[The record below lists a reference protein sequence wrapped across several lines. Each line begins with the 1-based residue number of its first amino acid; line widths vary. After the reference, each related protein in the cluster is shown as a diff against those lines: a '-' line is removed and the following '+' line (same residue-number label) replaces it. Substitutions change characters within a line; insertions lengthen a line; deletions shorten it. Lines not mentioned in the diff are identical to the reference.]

1 MAGKRY
7 AILIASSKY
16 PDEPGLAPLRCP
28 ENDVD
33 ALNEILGSPD
43 FGQFTETFVLKNA
56 PSHEV
61 QEKMETVLAAASKDD
76 LVLIYFSGHGKQM
89 DRSYQLCLT
98 TANTRLSAL
107 ATTSIPAA
115 TIKLLFDHSFAKS
128 KILILDCCYSGAIEK
143 AFKGGGVEEEL
154 KRMSNAEGTF
164 IMTASTDFQVAVER
178 PEDQLSLFTKH
189 LVAGIR
195 SGEADKNEDG
205 LIDINELHSYVC
217 EKVRQEGTQK
227 PLEWHLRS
235 NGDLILSRSGKD
247 AKEKRRQELRAKL
260 CGLAAQGYLSDR
272 LLGELLKIAS
282 MSAQEMT
289 ARERECSLLIERLA
303 DGRMSLAD
311 FVESWLKT
319 SFVPEK
325 PPVLALPVWKIAA
338 VLVVGAAW
346 YFMPVSPVVP
356 SPSEEARSELP
367 AVASPYE
374 KVTPEPP
381 AVAPQK
387 PPAEP
392 APKQHTIHV
401 KPRQLPDLGK
411 IRIPKPIALL
421 PPVPSSSEKAE
432 PLPEKPSQNASPQRG
447 RTIGQYID
455 HGDGTITDTK
465 TGLMWKRCAE
475 GLSGVTCEEGKLEN
489 YKWDDAVKRFK
500 DVEYAGYSY
509 WRLPTIDELKTL
521 VYCSKGKKKDS
532 HHCNEGSEQPTINQQ
547 AFPNTE
553 ATQFWSGSPYAGYS
567 IGAWYVNF
575 YNGYSLIY
583 DRDYPYAVRLVR
595 GGQ

>member
-7 AILIASSKY
+7 AILIASSRY
-16 PDEPGLAPLRCP
+16 QDEPGLHELRCP

-33 ALNEILGSPD
+33 ALNEILGSPE

-61 QEKMETVLAAASKDD
+61 QEKMETILAAASKDD

-89 DRSYQLCLT
+89 DRSYQLCLA

-128 KILILDCCYSGAIEK
+128 KILILDCCYSGAVEK

-154 KRMSNAEGTF
+154 KRMSDAEGTF

-205 LIDINELHSYVC
+205 YIDINELHSYVC

-247 AKEKRRQELRAKL
+247 AKKKRRQELRTKI

-272 LLGELLKIAS
+272 A
-282 MSAQEMT
+282 
-289 ARERECSLLIERLA
+289 LIESLRL
-303 DGRMSLAD
+303 
-311 FVESWLKT
+311 
-319 SFVPEK
+319 
-325 PPVLALPVWKIAA
+325 
-338 VLVVGAAW
+338 
-346 YFMPVSPVVP
+346 
-356 SPSEEARSELP
+356 
-367 AVASPYE
+367 VASDA
-374 KVTPEPP
+374 PELTV
-381 AVAPQK
+381 VAEL
-387 PPAEP
+387 A
-392 APKQHTIHV
+392 AALHSSV
-401 KPRQLPDLGK
+401 NRDAAQLP
-411 IRIPKPIALL
+411 RR
-421 PPVPSSSEKAE
+421 
-432 PLPEKPSQNASPQRG
+432 NASPQGG

-455 HGDGTITDTK
+455 HGNGTITDTE

-475 GLSGVTCEEGKLEN
+475 GLSGVNCEEGKLEK
-489 YKWDDAVKRFK
+489 YTWDDAVESFK
-500 DVEYAGYSY
+500 DVEYAGYSD
-509 WRLPTIDELKTL
+509 WRLPTVDELKTL
-521 VYCSKGKKKDS
+521 LYCSKD
-532 HHCNEGSEQPTINQQ
+532 GSATINQQ

-553 ATQFWSGSPYAGYS
+553 ASPVWSGSPYAGSSDY
-567 IGAWYVNF
+567 AWHVNF
-575 YNGYSLIY
+575 DGGNSNYCIRGFIL
-583 DRDYPYAVRLVR
+583 AVRLVR
-595 GGQ
+595 SGQ